1 MAAII
6 TDTFRRNNAKLFIS
20 DIANRFNTN
29 DLGHYDSLISND
41 SLTPI
46 DNVISPV
53 IHTNKYYLGI
63 GRSDKWSETSAAI
76 GEESLNFNIPSP
88 MGSFSDNIEVFNNL
102 ATLRLLDPTN
112 TSIVIPTVPWIAG
125 SIYRVYSSY
134 DSSCFYSGSNGVLPC
149 YVTVPDDGI
158 YMCLRSPGT
167 PTTDN
172 SLPLDITSSYAPI
185 ATRDGY
191 VWVLVQKFNN
201 YASEFITDQFVEVR
215 RTALESDPVT
225 FMGPL
230 TTCRNASGGLVT
242 GFNIANGNGGIY
254 VGGTPTVW
262 LRGTDGLSYENLT
275 STTQYAFSTPLPASH
290 VFTTNIVASATAFS
304 VGQTVR
310 IVNTSVGDSSYAQGT
325 ITSFTGTQLNIN
337 ITYKSPTASGSPV
350 TWKFV
355 IQGVPNTG
363 GAKTSDDQLELDV
376 TMENGS
382 ISSVAL
388 KPGSYPL
395 NTSGTITGSFPKG
408 FLATSCEI
416 RLPIGVTESV
426 KAQIV
431 PIMTPFNGLGYNP
444 SDVLPAW
451 YAGISVSLNGN
462 ITQPGDT
469 SPDNFYTPYRQIS
482 IIKNANASNQITVNA
497 LRSLTLTSAP
507 PQNFDVNANVIMTDA
522 SNEALPLAIVDYVE
536 TIGSVSKIY
545 FHQNYTTGYREMPI
559 PTGSTPA
566 TIKIAGVAY
575 SYNEINQ
582 SELSNITT
590 DIHGNPLIFNGY
602 PYYGEVIFVENRK
615 KVVRAMNQN
624 EKIKI
629 IIQF

>member
-20 DIANRFNTN
+20 DIANRFNTD
-29 DLGHYDSLISND
+29 DLGHFDSLISND

-46 DNVISPV
+46 GGVISPV
-53 IHTNKYYLGI
+53 VHANKYYLGI
-63 GRSDKWSETSAAI
+63 GRSDKWPDMGLI
-76 GEESLNFNIPSP
+76 GEDALNFTIPSP
-88 MGSFSDNIEVFNNL
+88 LGSFSDNIEVFNNL
-102 ATLRLLDPTN
+102 ATLHLLGPTN
-112 TSIVIPTVPWIAG
+112 TSIVIPAIPWSAG
-125 SIYRVYSSY
+125 SVYRAYDSY
-134 DSSCFYSGSNGVLPC
+134 DSSCFYSAPGGVLPC

-167 PTTDN
+167 ATTIN
-172 SLPLDITSSYAPI
+172 SLPLDITSSYSPI
-185 ATRDGY
+185 ATADNY
-191 VWVLVQKFNN
+191 VWVLVQKFSNF
-201 YASEFITDQFVEVR
+201 ALEFITDQFVEVR
-215 RTALESDPVT
+215 RTALESDPIT
-225 FMGPL
+225 FTGAL
-230 TTCRNASGGLVT
+230 TDCRNASGGLVT
-242 GFNIANGNGGIY
+242 SFKIVNGGTY
-254 VGGTPTVW
+254 TGGIPTVW
-262 LRGTDGLSYENLT
+262 LRGTDGLSYDNLT
-275 STTQYAFSTPLPASH
+275 SSTPYAFATTLPTTH

-310 IVNTSVGDSSYAQGT
+310 IINTSVIDNSSYAQGI
-325 ITSFTGTQLNIN
+325 ITAFTGTQLTVN
-337 ITYKSPTASGSPV
+337 ITEKSDTATGTPA

-355 IQGVPNTG
+355 VQGVPNTG
-363 GAKTSDDQLELDV
+363 GSKTDATAPLQLTV
-376 TMENGS
+376 TMTGDT
-382 ISSVAL
+382 ISAVSLPV
-388 KPGSYPL
+388 GSYPTPAFP
-395 NTSGTITGSFPKG
+395 NTLFPKG

-416 RLPIGVTESV
+416 RLPAGVTETT
-426 KAQIV
+426 KAQII
-431 PIMTPFNGLGYNP
+431 PLMTPFNGLGYNP

-469 SPDNFYTPYRQIS
+469 SPDNFFTPYRQIS

-497 LRSLTLTSAP
+497 LRSLTLTTAP
-507 PQNFDVNANVIMTDA
+507 PQNFDVNSNVVMTDT
-522 SNEALPLAIVDYVE
+522 NNLPLGIVDYVE
-536 TIGSVSKIY
+536 TIGGVSKIY
-545 FHQNYTTGYREMPI
+545 FHQNSIVGYREMPT
-559 PTGSTPA
+559 PTSSQPA
-566 TIKIAGVAY
+566 TIKIGPTQY
-575 SYNEINQ
+575 SYNAINQ